1 MSALAPPRRGLV
13 GRGLDRLAAIDDGN
27 ILRVAFLAMLAG
39 TMSVLFI
46 DYREL
51 VALDGSVTMPPALP
65 LVPVF
70 PGDMPGEGSHGPAP
84 MQTTDRAL
92 LEAPMALSLEAG
104 GVLKLTGTI
113 DPGAVE
119 RFTSEIAAR
128 GEYVTTIALDS
139 PGGSVRDAIAIG
151 SAIRAGGFATAVG
164 SGALCASSCPLILAG
179 GVTRSVA
186 ADAGV
191 GVHQIYVAAPV
202 SDVGA
207 ILRDVGGA
215 MYDAQKTTAVVT
227 RYLIDMG
234 IDPALWIHALE
245 TPPQELYFLS
255 TEELSKYRLSL
266 PTGSAVSDDSEV
278 KPPVNAAGA

>member
-1 MSALAPPRRGLV
+1 MPPRRGLL
-13 GRGLDRLAAIDDGN
+13 GRGVDRLAAIDDGS
-27 ILRVAFLAMLAG
+27 ILRAAFLAMLLG

-51 VALDGSVTMPPALP
+51 VSLDGAMTVSPALTM
-65 LVPVF
+65 VPVF
-70 PGDMPGEGSHGPAP
+70 PGAMPGEGQHGPAP
-84 MQTTDRAL
+84 MLTTDRAL
-92 LEAPMALSLEAG
+92 LEAPMALSLAPG

-119 RFTSEIAAR
+119 RFTTEIAAR

-139 PGGSVRDAIAIG
+139 PGGSVSDAIAIG
-151 SAIRAGGFATAVG
+151 SVIRAGGYATAVG
-164 SGALCASSCPLILAG
+164 SGSLCASSCPLILAG
-179 GVTRSVA
+179 GVARSVA
-186 ADAGV
+186 VDAGV

-215 MYDAQKTTAVVT
+215 MYDAQKTTARVT

-245 TPPQELYFLS
+245 TPPQDLYFLS
-255 TEELSKYRLSL
+255 ADELLSYRLSFPAASLKIDDPRTVL
-266 PTGSAVSDDSEV
+266 PA
-278 KPPVNAAGA
+278 NAGGG